1 MICEEK
7 HIKCL
12 WFLFK
17 QYDKLHFVSL
27 LMKFLFIFFLLTL
40 SSVSFSQNLLTNG
53 GFEEEN
59 ICTEYG
65 VNCAP
70 EGWISSVDAFANY
83 YKNAGRAYKGE
94 HCIAIEAGF
103 SYKPFQRTFFR
114 SRLLC
119 GLRKNH
125 QYRLEFYIKSPHDIL
140 DSIGV
145 LFTSFDFLFGQKK
158 LQNITPAFFIKPVK
172 GSFVNDTSWQKVSMN
187 YTAAGDEAFISIANF
202 SRHDINGATNILME
216 KHFFV
221 FIDDIS
227 LRPLDRREGLCDGWQ
242 KNKQDI
248 YDQDERHEF
257 LRQSIRQNKNDPPV
271 VLVRPF
277 TSLEV
282 TDTLIIPDV
291 LFATAKSELRKDGL
305 LMLDTICNKLRT
317 KRIDSVVVEGHTD
330 NTGTVQLNDRL
341 AAERAWSVESAIRE
355 RMNLPGPSVITRGWG
370 DRKPVADNS
379 TAAGRQLNRR
389 VELYVYT
396 RE

>member
-1 MICEEK
+1 M
-7 HIKCL
+7 
-12 WFLFK
+12 
-17 QYDKLHFVSL
+17 Q
-27 LMKFLFIFFLLTL
+27 MKFLIFGLFL
-40 SSVSFSQNLLTNG
+40 SYSICSFSQNLLANG

-59 ICTEYG
+59 ICLEYH

-70 EGWISSVDAFANY
+70 EAWISSGDGFNNY
-83 YKNAGRAYKGE
+83 FKDPARAHAGR
-94 HCIAIEAGF
+94 HCMAIQAGF
-103 SYKPFQRTFFR
+103 SFKSFQRTFIR

-125 QYRLEFYIKSPHDIL
+125 QYKLEFYIKSPHDIL

-145 LFTSFDFLFGQKK
+145 VFTYFDFLFGQKR
-158 LQNITPAFFIKPVK
+158 LQNITPALFVRPVK
-172 GSFVNDTSWQKVSMN
+172 GSFTKDSSWQKVSMN
-187 YTAAGDEAFISIANF
+187 YTAKGDEAFISIANF
-202 SRHDINGATNILME
+202 SRRDVNGPTNIALE

-221 FIDDIS
+221 FFDEVS
-227 LRPLDRREGLCDGWQ
+227 LTPLGRRESLCEGWQ

-277 TSLEV
+277 TTLEI

-291 LFATAKSELRKDGL
+291 LFATAKSELRKDGY
-305 LMLDTICNKLRT
+305 LMLDSVCNTLRT
-317 KRIDSVVVEGHTD
+317 KRIDSIVIEGHTD
-330 NTGTVQLNDRL
+330 NTGSVQINEKLAVDRSLAVESVIRQRL
-341 AAERAWSVESAIRE
+341 ALTLSSI
-355 RMNLPGPSVITRGWG
+355 ITRGWG
-370 DRKPVADNS
+370 DRKPVADNNK
-379 TAAGRQLNRR
+379 AAGRQLNRR